1 MRLAPLFSILAVSA
15 SLGAMPS
22 PASAQAYPT
31 RAIRIIVPA
40 PPGGAIDIIARVVGE
55 KLQTSMGQPVII
67 DNKPGASNNLGTD
80 ALAKS
85 APDGYT
91 IGIVGG
97 SHNINKFLFKNL
109 GWDPETSF
117 EPIVYTHEVPLVFA
131 VYPKIPAKTL
141 PEFIAWMKA
150 HPDDAKVAT
159 SGRGS
164 AQEMAAEM
172 FRMTSGT
179 KMLLVPYKG
188 SSAAQPDLI
197 GGRTALYID
206 TISAIQSQVKAG
218 TVRAVAVSTRKRTAA
233 LPDVA
238 DRRRAGAQGLRRQH
252 QRRLPGAC
260 RHAEGDHHEAQR
272 RDQRSAEA
280 GRRARQAGGRRHRD
294 PGRDAAGLRRADQ
307 VRSRQVGPGRQGS
320 RHRGGVSRD
329 RGPGR
334 PASSGGDQVGRDRLP
349 DGAVPDAMLS
359 PPTPRLTSP

>member
-1 MRLAPLFSILAVSA
+1 MRLISLLKILAVSSSA
-15 SLGAMPS
+15 ALV
-22 PASAQAYPT
+22 PAPAAAQSYPT
-31 RAIRIIVPA
+31 RAIKIIVPG

-55 KLQTSMGQPVII
+55 KLQASMGQPVII

-80 ALAKS
+80 AIAKS

-131 VYPKIPAKTL
+131 IYPQIPAKTL
-141 PEFIAWMKA
+141 PEFVAWLKA
-150 HPDDAKVAT
+150 HPDQAKIAT

-172 FRMTSGT
+172 FRMASGVE
-179 KMLLVPYKG
+179 MLLIPYKG

-206 TISAIQSQVKAG
+206 TISAIQSHVKAG

-233 LPDVA
+233 LPDVPTA
-238 DRRRAGAQGLRRQH
+238 DEQGLKGYDANTNGGF
-252 QRRLPGAC
+252 LAPAGTPKAIITKLN
-260 RHAEGDHHEAQR
+260 AEINAALKMPDVRTKLET
-272 RDQRSAEA
+272 A
-280 GRRARQAGGRRHRD
+280 GIEVQGGTPQD
-294 PGRDAAGLRRADQ
+294 YAALIKSDLAKWSKVIKAAGI
-307 VRSRQVGPGRQGS
+307 
-320 RHRGGVSRD
+320 
-329 RGPGR
+329 
-334 PASSGGDQVGRDRLP
+334 PAE
-349 DGAVPDAMLS
+349 
-359 PPTPRLTSP
+359 

>member
-1 MRLAPLFSILAVSA
+1 MQLTSVLKALAVAAPLAVLPMLAA
-15 SLGAMPS
+15 
-22 PASAQAYPT
+22 AQAYPS
-31 RAIRIIVPA
+31 RAIKIIVPA

-55 KLQTSMGQPVII
+55 KLQTALGQPVVI

-80 ALAKS
+80 VLAKS

-117 EPIVYTHEVPLVFA
+117 EPIVYSHEVPLVFA
-131 VYPKIPAKTL
+131 IYPQIPAKTL
-141 PEFIAWMKA
+141 PEFVAWLKA

-172 FRMTSGT
+172 FRMASGT
-179 KMLLVPYKG
+179 KMLLIPYKG

-218 TVRAVAVSTRKRTAA
+218 TVRAIAVSTRKRSAGLPGVPTADEQGLKGYDA
-233 LPDVA
+233 NTNGGFLAPAGTPKAIVAKLNAEINAALKLPDV
-238 DRRRAGAQGLRRQH
+238 RAKL
-252 QRRLPGAC
+252 
-260 RHAEGDHHEAQR
+260 
-272 RDQRSAEA
+272 
-280 GRRARQAGGRRHRD
+280 
-294 PGRDAAGLRRADQ
+294 DAAGIEI
-307 VRSRQVGPGRQGS
+307 QG
-320 RHRGGVSRD
+320 G
-329 RGPGR
+329 
-334 PASSGGDQVGRDRLP
+334 
-349 DGAVPDAMLS
+349 S
-359 PPTPRLTSP
+359 PQDYAALIKSDLAKWGKVVKEAGIPME